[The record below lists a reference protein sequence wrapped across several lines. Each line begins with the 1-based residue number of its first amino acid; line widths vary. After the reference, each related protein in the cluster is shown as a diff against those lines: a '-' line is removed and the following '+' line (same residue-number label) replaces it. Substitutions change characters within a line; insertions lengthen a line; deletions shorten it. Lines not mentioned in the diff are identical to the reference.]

1 MQSRTGAGS
10 RTVKWLDEHLE
21 ETVLVIFL
29 VLISCVML
37 LQVFMRKILNSSL
50 SWPEEFCRYCYVWT
64 GFFSLGFTVR
74 QGNMLRVGIVMDL
87 LPKVLRKLVAIL
99 VNIVCLVIF
108 SVFFVNSITVVKI
121 LKGIGQTS
129 TAMRLPM
136 YIVYFCTFIGFG
148 FAILRTVQAIYRQI
162 RRFNEVEQTTLE
174 AVKEEAESEAAFAK
188 KDLETSQKRIKG

>member
-1 MQSRTGAGS
+1 MRVRAA
-10 RTVKWLDEHLE
+10 KWLDEHLE

-37 LQVFMRKILNSSL
+37 LQVFMRKVLNSSL

-64 GFFSLGFTVR
+64 VFFSLGFTVR

-87 LPKVLRKLVAIL
+87 LPKVLRKVIAVL
-99 VNIVCLVIF
+99 VNALCLVVF
-108 SVFFVNSITVVKI
+108 SVFFVNSISVVKT

-129 TAMRLPM
+129 TAMGFPM
-136 YIVYFCTFIGFG
+136 YLVYLCTILG
-148 FAILRTVQAIYRQI
+148 FAFAVIRTVQAIYKQVRK
-162 RRFNEVEQTTLE
+162 FNEVEQTTLE

-188 KDLETSQKRIKG
+188 KDLATDQKRNKG